1 MRDKGDYPEN
11 LQVVCPNKYC
21 HFEPFM
27 GLDLKPYRLAKCALR
42 ARLLSSSTREARAH
56 VFHGIRSKM
65 GRVAF
70 RPGVSDARQ
79 CSKNPVPFIVSLQN
93 SVSKLKIK
101 SMNHFKRL

>member
-11 LQVVCPNKYC
+11 LQVVCPNKYR

-65 GRVAF
+65 GQVAF

-79 CSKNPVPFIVSLQN
+79 C
-93 SVSKLKIK
+93 
-101 SMNHFKRL
+101 